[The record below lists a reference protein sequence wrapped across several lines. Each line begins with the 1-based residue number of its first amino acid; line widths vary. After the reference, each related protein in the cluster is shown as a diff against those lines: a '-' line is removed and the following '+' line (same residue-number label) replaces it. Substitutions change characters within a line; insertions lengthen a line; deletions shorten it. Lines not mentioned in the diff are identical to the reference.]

1 MRKRCGANGLRWG
14 VQRLQTMW
22 QTPPLS
28 LIESDY
34 MTGEILTLDGGL
46 GLS

>member
-1 MRKRCGANGLRWG
+1 VAD
-14 VQRLQTMW
+14 TA
-22 QTPPLS
+22 LS

-46 GLS
+46 GLT